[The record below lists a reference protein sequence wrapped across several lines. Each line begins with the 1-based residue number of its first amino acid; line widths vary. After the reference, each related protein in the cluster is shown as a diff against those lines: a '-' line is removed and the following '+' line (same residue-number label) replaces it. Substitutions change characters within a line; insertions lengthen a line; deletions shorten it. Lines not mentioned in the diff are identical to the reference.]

1 MEKLEYHLQVFD
13 GPLDLLLALIAKN
26 KLDIYDIPIAE
37 LLDQYLE
44 QIALM
49 READMDVASEF
60 LEMAARLVQI
70 KAASLLP
77 QHEQDEEDPRA
88 ELTGQLLEYDQC
100 KKAAA
105 QLAARCSFDRL
116 TRPPE
121 PIPADY
127 TYQRI
132 HDPREIAQALVS
144 AWGKGRSL
152 LPPKPESFSALV
164 SRKIVSVASQ
174 AIAILRQ
181 LWKKKS
187 LPYRA
192 LFAGKRDRSQR
203 VAAFLAVLERLRSDI
218 SRRGETTL
226 NQEELM
232 GKTEAILFAGGEPVS
247 LDRIAQ
253 VLGVRTPVIDSIVS
267 ALQEKYNTP
276 SSGIQLMRL
285 GDSAQFCTNPAY
297 VEPVRE
303 VLDLKRGTP
312 LSQAA
317 MEVLAVVAYN
327 QPVTKA
333 FVEQVRGVD
342 CSGVLSS
349 LMQKDL
355 LEERGRLELPGRPL
369 LYGTTE
375 TFLRCFQLSSI
386 EDLPPPPQRGEEGLP
401 EEEGQLTF

>member
-1 MEKLEYHLQVFD
+1 
-13 GPLDLLLALIAKN
+13 
-26 KLDIYDIPIAE
+26 
-37 LLDQYLE
+37 
-44 QIALM
+44 
-49 READMDVASEF
+49 MDVASEF

-105 QLAARCSFDRL
+105 QLAAQCSFDRL
-116 TRPPE
+116 TRSPE

-203 VAAFLAVLERLRSDI
+203 VAAFLAVLELVKNRRLRI
-218 SRRGETTL
+218 EGE
-226 NQEELM
+226 
-232 GKTEAILFAGGEPVS
+232 G
-247 LDRIAQ
+247 
-253 VLGVRTPVIDSIVS
+253 
-267 ALQEKYNTP
+267 
-276 SSGIQLMRL
+276 
-285 GDSAQFCTNPAY
+285 
-297 VEPVRE
+297 
-303 VLDLKRGTP
+303 
-312 LSQAA
+312 
-317 MEVLAVVAYN
+317 
-327 QPVTKA
+327 
-333 FVEQVRGVD
+333 
-342 CSGVLSS
+342 
-349 LMQKDL
+349 
-355 LEERGRLELPGRPL
+355 
-369 LYGTTE
+369 
-375 TFLRCFQLSSI
+375 
-386 EDLPPPPQRGEEGLP
+386 EDLEVTLVDGGKPH
-401 EEEGQLTF
+401 

>member
-26 KLDIYDIPIAE
+26 KLDIYDIPISE

-105 QLAARCSFDRL
+105 QLAAQCSFDRL

-203 VAAFLAVLERLRSDI
+203 VAAFLAVLELVKNRRLRI
-218 SRRGETTL
+218 EGE
-226 NQEELM
+226 
-232 GKTEAILFAGGEPVS
+232 G
-247 LDRIAQ
+247 
-253 VLGVRTPVIDSIVS
+253 
-267 ALQEKYNTP
+267 
-276 SSGIQLMRL
+276 
-285 GDSAQFCTNPAY
+285 
-297 VEPVRE
+297 
-303 VLDLKRGTP
+303 
-312 LSQAA
+312 
-317 MEVLAVVAYN
+317 
-327 QPVTKA
+327 
-333 FVEQVRGVD
+333 
-342 CSGVLSS
+342 
-349 LMQKDL
+349 
-355 LEERGRLELPGRPL
+355 
-369 LYGTTE
+369 
-375 TFLRCFQLSSI
+375 
-386 EDLPPPPQRGEEGLP
+386 EGLEVTLVDGGKP
-401 EEEGQLTF
+401 H